1 MTVQNNSGK
10 QISFFDLKPQ
20 YESIKSEINESINNV
35 LQSQSFILGK
45 EVSEFEEQ
53 ISSYLDC
60 DYSIGVSSGSDALLV
75 ALMGLDIGFEDEV
88 ITTPYSFFSTAGSI
102 ARLGAIPVF
111 VDIDPQTFNIDPN
124 LIEQAITPKT
134 KAIMPVH
141 LFGQVANME
150 PILAIADKYNLYVI
164 EDAAQA
170 IGAEYK
176 ERKAGT
182 IGDVGCF
189 SFYPTKNLGGI
200 GDGGMVV
207 TSNFEL
213 AEKIRMLRN
222 HGHQKKYQNK
232 FIGGNFRLDAIQAA
246 VLKVKLRYL
255 DGWMESR
262 RANAIIYS
270 QNFER
275 LFESSELVNRIN
287 LPFEISDSKHV
298 YNQFVIKILDDR
310 DQLMSQL
317 KTNGIGTEIYY
328 PLSLHLQECFAYLGY
343 REGDLNQSE
352 IASFQTL
359 ALPIYPELPSESIDY
374 ITEKIRAILR

>member
-176 ERKAGT
+176 
-182 IGDVGCF
+182 DCLL
-189 SFYPTKNLGGI
+189 Y
-200 GDGGMVV
+200 
-207 TSNFEL
+207 TS
-213 AEKIRMLRN
+213 
-222 HGHQKKYQNK
+222 
-232 FIGGNFRLDAIQAA
+232 DAA
-246 VLKVKLRYL
+246 
-255 DGWMESR
+255 DE
-262 RANAIIYS
+262 
-270 QNFER
+270 
-275 LFESSELVNRIN
+275 
-287 LPFEISDSKHV
+287 
-298 YNQFVIKILDDR
+298 
-310 DQLMSQL
+310 
-317 KTNGIGTEIYY
+317 
-328 PLSLHLQECFAYLGY
+328 
-343 REGDLNQSE
+343 
-352 IASFQTL
+352 
-359 ALPIYPELPSESIDY
+359 
-374 ITEKIRAILR
+374 

>member
-1 MTVQNNSGK
+1 MQNNSGK

-262 RANAIIYS
+262 RANAIKYS

-343 REGDLNQSE
+343 REGDLNKSE

>member
-262 RANAIIYS
+262 RANAIKYS

-343 REGDLNQSE
+343 REGDLNKSE

>member
-1 MTVQNNSGK
+1 MTMQNNSGK

-262 RANAIIYS
+262 RANAIKYS

-343 REGDLNQSE
+343 REGDLNKSE

>member
-35 LQSQSFILGK
+35 LQSQSFILGN

-262 RANAIIYS
+262 RANAIKYS